1 MLLVSFFKSTCDYIY
16 GPLKYSKIMPIS
28 LFQDCLLKI
37 TCEKSFSFFSNVA
50 NIQRF
55 QGSGLT
61 FWVVIFHTPT
71 VFPLTLK
78 DSHLSHMQKPVT
90 ASQHPQTWSAQH
102 INIQFKILSKYYEF
116 KSPRPHYLN
125 LLNKMRK
132 KFWVWSI
139 LEQIF
144 SPPVYL

>member
-1 MLLVSFFKSTCDYIY
+1 
-16 GPLKYSKIMPIS
+16 MPIS

-37 TCEKSFSFFSNVA
+37 TCEKSFFFFSNVA

-90 ASQHPQTWSAQH
+90 ASQHPQTYQL
-102 INIQFKILSKYYEF
+102 NISSFNSK
-116 KSPRPHYLN
+116 SYLN
-125 LLNKMRK
+125 IMNSKVQDLT
-132 KFWVWSI
+132 I
-139 LEQIF
+139 
-144 SPPVYL
+144 